1 MASIEIRS
9 VDKWFGATQVLHD
22 VNLDVADGEF
32 LVLVGPSGC
41 GKSTLLRL
49 IAGLEEV
56 SGGEIVIGGRVVNDL
71 PPKDRD
77 IAMVF
82 QNYALYPHM
91 TVSENMTFSLR
102 MRKADK
108 ALAARKVADAA
119 ATLDISAF
127 LDRYPRQLSGGQRQ
141 RVAMGRAI
149 VRDPRVFLFDEP
161 LSNLDAKLRVQMRV
175 EIKSLHQR
183 IHATSV
189 YVTHDQIEAMTMA
202 DRIAVLQQ
210 GRIEQI
216 GTPLELYDRPANL
229 FVAGFIGSPAMNFIR
244 GRLHRRDG
252 AVEIDAADGTVLPN
266 GGDHGGGDGQEV
278 VYSFRPEHLALGS
291 AGKGIAANI
300 LVVEPTGAGT
310 HLYCDAC
317 GSQICA
323 VFGERLAFKPGE
335 TIWLQ
340 PKMELVHVFDSA
352 TGKVMQ

>member
-1 MASIEIRS
+1 MASIAIRG
-9 VDKWFGATQVLHD
+9 VDKLFGATQVLHGVD
-22 VNLDVADGEF
+22 LDVADGEF

-49 IAGLEEV
+49 IAGLEEL
-56 SGGEIVIGGRVVNDL
+56 SAGDIVIGDRLVNDL

-91 TVSENMTFSLR
+91 TVSDNMAFSLKLR
-102 MRKADK
+102 GQPKATV
-108 ALAARKVADAA
+108 ARKVSDAA
-119 ATLDISAF
+119 ETLHLQDF
-127 LDRYPRQLSGGQRQ
+127 LQRYPRQLSGGQRQ

-189 YVTHDQIEAMTMA
+189 YVTHDQMEAMTMA

-210 GRIEQI
+210 GRVEQV
-216 GTPLELYDRPANL
+216 GTPLELYDHPANL

-244 GRLHRRDG
+244 GRLQTRDG
-252 AVEIDAADGTVLPN
+252 TRAIEAQDGTRLPN
-266 GGDHGGGDGQEV
+266 GHAHAGHDGQDV
-278 VYSFRPEHLALGS
+278 VYSFRPEHVTLAAQGS
-291 AGKGIAANI
+291 GIAANV

-310 HLYCDAC
+310 HVYCDAH
-317 GSQICA
+317 GAQVCA
-323 VFGERLAFKPGE
+323 VFGERLAFKAGE

-340 PKMELVHVFDSA
+340 PSVDLVHVFDSA
-352 TGKVMQ
+352 TGRVLN